1 MRNYSGMGLRFIR
14 LLLIAALC
22 SFLMMGFLHYGGNI
36 VIGELLEKTDF
47 QAKRTENRVNAFQS
61 YVKKNNVALTDGD
74 ALLSWCN
81 NQPLVLMEVYR
92 NNKLMFNSKYSE
104 SDELYSKDI
113 DVTYYDWYSYYTV
126 HFADGDAELL
136 IYSDEIYLFQTW
148 ATIAEVAI
156 CAVVF
161 LTVFL
166 RGVRKVASYIC
177 VLSSEILALEGGD
190 LDHSITVCGKDE
202 LGMLAQGL
210 DSMRKAFLEQRNTE
224 AASFQANQSLITGMS
239 HDLRTP
245 LTKLMLYTEILRSGK
260 YQSEAQLKEY
270 LTRIDEKAGQIKQLS
285 DNIFQYSMMP
295 MENAVTEPS
304 SLSLKEAFRD
314 SLSEMIGYLS
324 QKGYRFDF
332 VLDWVDEQIFVYEP
346 FIKRLLDNLT
356 SNIEKYADLSMPV
369 RIELL
374 LNEKYI
380 GLSFQNV
387 VTTDSAKQDGTN
399 IGLTNINSMMNKM
412 NGTCHVE
419 QTAVSFKI
427 ELWFLR
433 SDKGKKGMCEKE
445 SITEKI

>member
-36 VIGELLEKTDF
+36 IIGELLEKTDF

-295 MENAVTEPS
+295 MENAVTELS

-433 SDKGKKGMCEKE
+433 ADKGKKGMCEKE

>member
-1 MRNYSGMGLRFIR
+1 M
-14 LLLIAALC
+14 
-22 SFLMMGFLHYGGNI
+22 
-36 VIGELLEKTDF
+36 
-47 QAKRTENRVNAFQS
+47 
-61 YVKKNNVALTDGD
+61 
-74 ALLSWCN
+74 
-81 NQPLVLMEVYR
+81 
-92 NNKLMFNSKYSE
+92 
-104 SDELYSKDI
+104 
-113 DVTYYDWYSYYTV
+113 
-126 HFADGDAELL
+126 
-136 IYSDEIYLFQTW
+136 
-148 ATIAEVAI
+148 
-156 CAVVF
+156 F

-295 MENAVTEPS
+295 MENAVTELS

-433 SDKGKKGMCEKE
+433 ADKGKTGGCEKE
-445 SITEKI
+445 SITEKS

>member
-74 ALLSWCN
+74 ALLNWCN

-295 MENAVTEPS
+295 MENAMTELS
-304 SLSLKEAFRD
+304 ALSLKEAFRD

-380 GLSFQNV
+380 GLSFQNM

-433 SDKGKKGMCEKE
+433 ADKGKKGGCEKE

>member
-148 ATIAEVAI
+148 ATIAEVAT

-295 MENAVTEPS
+295 MENAVTVLS

-433 SDKGKKGMCEKE
+433 ADKGKTGGCEKE

>member
-74 ALLSWCN
+74 ALLNWCN

-295 MENAVTEPS
+295 MENAVTVLS

-433 SDKGKKGMCEKE
+433 ADKGKTGGCEKE
-445 SITEKI
+445 SITEKS

>member
-166 RGVRKVASYIC
+166 RGVHKVASYIC

-295 MENAVTEPS
+295 MENAVTELS
-304 SLSLKEAFRD
+304 ALSLKEAFRD

-324 QKGYRFDF
+324 QKGYLFDF

-380 GLSFQNV
+380 GLSFQNM

-399 IGLTNINSMMNKM
+399 IGLTNINSMMSKM

-433 SDKGKKGMCEKE
+433 ADKEKKGGHEKE